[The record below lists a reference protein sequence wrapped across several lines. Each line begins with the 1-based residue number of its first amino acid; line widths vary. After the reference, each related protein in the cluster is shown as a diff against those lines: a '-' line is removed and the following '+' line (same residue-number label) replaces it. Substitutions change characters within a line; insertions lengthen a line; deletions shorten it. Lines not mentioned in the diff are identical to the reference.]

1 VLPLADGLPD
11 ALLTPQNLTLVSVLG
26 LIVVGLLRGTIV
38 SGKHHDERIATMNE
52 RIAQERLRGD
62 KWEALCLDMYRTAE
76 RHREATRDA
85 VKIAEKSLDVVRGQR
100 NNEPPGIE

>member
-1 VLPLADGLPD
+1 MDPIGGL
-11 ALLTPQNLTLVSVLG
+11 LSVQNLTVAGILGILVVAFW
-26 LIVVGLLRGTIV
+26 RGTIV